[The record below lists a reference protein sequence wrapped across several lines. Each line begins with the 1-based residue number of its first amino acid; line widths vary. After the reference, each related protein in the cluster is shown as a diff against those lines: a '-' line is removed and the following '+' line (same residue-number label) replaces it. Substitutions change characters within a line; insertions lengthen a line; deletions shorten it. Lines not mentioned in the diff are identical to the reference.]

1 MLRSHSHKVLEV
13 CTGEA
18 GPSTGRRG
26 LVQRQGC
33 RRGVNTCSPNGKPS
47 SPAAARRAM
56 RPKRKN
62 VFVRVSSIIRVECKT
77 ESSSVFSPFDTADV
91 SVYRSVLGPSPS
103 GLNSTTQ
110 SPPHLSLV
118 EAGCL

>member
-56 RPKRKN
+56 RPKKGN
-62 VFVRVSSIIRVECKT
+62 VRPLQLAPAASRGVLVK
-77 ESSSVFSPFDTADV
+77 SSSFQMT
-91 SVYRSVLGPSPS
+91 RR
-103 GLNSTTQ
+103 NSF
-110 SPPHLSLV
+110 
-118 EAGCL
+118 